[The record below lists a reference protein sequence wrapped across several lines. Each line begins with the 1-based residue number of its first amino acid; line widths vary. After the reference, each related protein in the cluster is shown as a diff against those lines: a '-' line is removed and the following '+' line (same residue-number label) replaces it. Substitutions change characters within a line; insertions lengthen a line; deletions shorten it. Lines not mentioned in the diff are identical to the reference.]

1 MDQLISL
8 LNLILPFFSIILLGF
23 VIGKWKRFPE
33 AGLQWMNFFIIYV
46 ALPPLFFR
54 LISDKP
60 VAELIN
66 WPFIFIVM
74 LSTYTTF
81 AIAFAYGM
89 WTTKGDIPQGVMQ
102 GVAGAYANVG
112 YMGPPLVI
120 EALGPGASAPVAIV
134 FVCDIVLLFTLVPLL
149 MATAGADNRGLL
161 ATMLDTAKKILTQPF
176 NIAAGIGLVA
186 SILQWKVPVWIDKT
200 TLWLSGAS
208 APAALFVLGLTVALR
223 PGGFGRE
230 VPVMVFIKL
239 IIHPL
244 IIWLLLSWFGDFNQT
259 WSYAAVLMAALPPA
273 LTSFVFA
280 TQYGVGADRAS
291 AVILFGTMASL
302 FTLTILLA
310 LMKSGVMPH
319 DLFPQPRP

>member
-1 MDQLISL
+1 MSQILPL
-8 LNLILPFFSIILLGF
+8 LNLILPFFSIIALGF
-23 VIGKWKRFPE
+23 LIGKWKRFPE

-54 LISDKP
+54 LIADKP
-60 VAELIN
+60 VGELLN

-81 AIAFAYGM
+81 AIAFVYGM
-89 WTTKGDIPQGVMQ
+89 WGSRGDIPQAVMQ

-120 EALGPGASAPVAIV
+120 EALGQGASAPVAIV

-149 MATAGADNRGLL
+149 MATAGADNRGLV
-161 ATMLDTAKKILTQPF
+161 ATLLDTAKKILTHPF
-176 NIAAGIGLVA
+176 NIAAGIGLIA
-186 SILQWKVPVWIDKT
+186 AFLQWQPPGWIDRT
-200 TLWLSGAS
+200 TAWLAGAS

-223 PGGFGRE
+223 PSPFRRE
-230 VPVMVFIKL
+230 VPVMVVIKL

-244 IIWLLLSWFGDFNQT
+244 IIWFLLSWFGDFNQT

-280 TQYGVGADRAS
+280 TQYGVGAERAS
-291 AVILFGTMASL
+291 AVILFGTIASVV
-302 FTLTILLA
+302 TLTLLLG

-319 DLFPQPRP
+319 DLFPQAR

>member
-1 MDQLISL
+1 MDQIIAL

-23 VIGKWKRFPE
+23 VIGKWKQFPE
-33 AGLQWMNFFIIYV
+33 SGLQWMNFFIIYV

-60 VAELIN
+60 ISELIN
-66 WPFIFIVM
+66 WPFIFIIM

-81 AIAFAYGM
+81 ALAFAFGM
-89 WTTKGDIPQGVMQ
+89 WETKGDIGQGVMQ

-120 EALGPGASAPVAIV
+120 SALGQGASAPVAIV

-149 MATAGADNRGLL
+149 MATAGADNRGLF
-161 ATMLDTAKKILTQPF
+161 ATMVDTAKKIVTHPF
-176 NIAAGIGLVA
+176 NVAAAIGLLA
-186 SILQWKVPVWIDKT
+186 AFFQWKPPVWIDKT
-200 TLWLSGAS
+200 TLWLSNAS

-223 PGGFGRE
+223 PSGFRRE
-230 VPVMVFIKL
+230 VPVTVFIKL

-244 IIWLLLSWFGDFNQT
+244 IVWLLLSWFGDFNQT

-280 TQYGVGADRAS
+280 TQYGIGEERAS
-291 AVILFGTMASL
+291 SVILFGTMASL
-302 FTLTILLA
+302 LTLTVLLA
-310 LMKSGVMPH
+310 LMKTGAMPH